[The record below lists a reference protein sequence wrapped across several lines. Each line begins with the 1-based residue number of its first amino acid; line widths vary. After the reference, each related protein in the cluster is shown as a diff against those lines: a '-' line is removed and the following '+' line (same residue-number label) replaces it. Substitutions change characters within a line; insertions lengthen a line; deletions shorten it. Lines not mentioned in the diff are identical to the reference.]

1 MITPGRNV
9 LSGIFLAKS
18 NRGIDN
24 NGYQRQQRVQSRS
37 FSTVARMRLFHAHPD
52 SNRSAFGRRLSFGF
66 ERLEARQLLSAS
78 PVITEFQARNRNTIF
93 DADGDSSDWIEIAN
107 LGDETIDLAG
117 WYLTDNRNRLDKW
130 QFPTTVL
137 EPGEYLVVF
146 ASTKDRAVP
155 GEELHTNFA
164 LAGDGEY
171 LALIEPDG
179 RTVASDFG
187 DRFPVQLT
195 GASYGLVM
203 ETESDTLVSEGA
215 EALVWPAT
223 DNRFG
228 SRWTG
233 GDEPFDDSA
242 WTVVELGVGYDL
254 GENTELTDLI
264 AFWPFDS
271 TPSPAGPG
279 GLPATIFEA
288 TYSTDVPGPLDA
300 GKSLRFDGVND
311 EVHFGDVGMTRGTIS
326 LWLKPNRLADDMRL
340 FAPADGTTACGGAP
354 RITADGRLDVWN
366 GGAWLPL
373 APAGSIRAGEW
384 AHWGFVY
391 DAGSVR
397 VYRDGFFLGS
407 AATRLDFAGVNL
419 EFGSKFMGTWGV
431 HYDGWMDEFALFGE
445 PLSQDDLALLAR
457 GTRPDEIGSL
467 LGAAATDIGPL
478 LYDTVPGLYV
488 RTTFEVDD
496 PSDYNSLILS
506 LLYDDGYVAYLN
518 GTDIARSGAPE
529 PLAWNSAATQERSA
543 VEALSERRLFLPSSA
558 DLLRQ
563 GTNVLAFHA
572 LNVSAADGDFLLAP
586 RLVASKTELDAAF
599 RHFSTPT
606 PGLPNGIT
614 SADRGPILANL
625 AHFPNVPASADPIT
639 VGVYVRES
647 VGSVTDVTLHYR
659 AMFGPET
666 SVPMY
671 DDGEHGDGAAGD
683 GVYAATIPAGIAAS
697 GQMIRYRVT
706 ATDSRGDT
714 SREPLFPDPTESPEY
729 AGTIVLDAAIDTQ
742 LPVLHWFVQN
752 ASAADTRAGT
762 RGSVFFD
769 GEFYDN
775 IFIRVRGVGSS
786 TYPKPSHK
794 FEFNDGHWLRYADD
808 RPRVDEFN
816 LDSTWGDASYLRE
829 HLAYTVYETIGSHA
843 CVTFPL
849 RTHRNGAFYGV
860 DTFIEQIDETYLER
874 NGLDPNG
881 ALYKMYNSLSD
892 PIIKSLPRYDSD
904 NEKKTRLFED
914 YSDIAELVAGV
925 DPSLEDRSVYLF
937 DNIDI
942 PGMLTYLAGHI
953 VIQDLDHDAHNYY
966 MYRDSEGNGE
976 WIALPHDRDFCLGVG
991 TTANDDPGSHPF
1003 FGCDDYRWPR
1013 WVELPDNDNQDWN
1026 RLTDAILD
1034 TPVLREMFLR
1044 RLRTAMDQV
1053 LQPPGTPYADRW
1065 FEGKIDALYAQ
1076 MAPDV
1081 ALDAAKWGR
1090 GSFSSALNYIKSF
1103 LETRRVHL
1111 YYTHG
1116 LNVSDPSQ
1124 VLIDGGAAAL
1134 AYVPKDDSLGDLW
1147 KRVQTIPNTS
1157 QWTSG
1162 TTGVGFEV
1170 SQPSGTPS
1178 FLPEIGIDV
1187 LDAMF
1192 DTATGTQ
1199 INTSVYVAVPFVL
1212 TPDKFAGLGDT
1223 ITLQMKYDDGFVAY
1237 LNGVE
1242 IARANAPATLA
1253 WNSAATA
1260 SHADTDALQYVSFPV
1275 SLSAFR
1281 TAGGQLIQG
1290 TNTLAIHGL
1299 NQSGNSSDCL
1309 ISPRL
1314 INGTG
1319 TGFNPDSAGI
1329 PPSQVGN
1336 PQIVFA
1342 SFDVN
1347 PASGD
1352 QDEEYIELVNPNA
1365 TAVDI
1370 SGWRLSGDVSY
1381 TFREGVVIPAGGSL
1395 YVSPNVVAFRS
1406 RVEGPSGGQG
1416 LFVQGGYAGYLPNV
1430 GGTLQLI
1437 AMDGET
1443 VASVETPYDPSIQQE
1458 GLRITEI
1465 NYHPA
1470 APSPPEV
1477 AAGFV
1482 DKNDF
1487 EFIEL
1492 LNVSDR
1498 AFSLEGVR
1506 FNDGIEFDFTGSA
1519 VTALAP
1525 GEFVLVVRNSAAFTM
1540 RYGSDLSSM
1549 IAGEYEGRLSNGG
1562 EHLSLIDA
1570 GDGVICAFE
1579 YDDEGDWPASADGQ
1593 GSTLQIIDV
1602 QGDYGD
1608 PLNWKA
1614 SDVLHGTPG
1623 RLDFLPGDADGDGFV
1638 GSADLD
1644 IIRAHWGLAVAPGD
1658 RASGDLSGD
1667 GIVGSADLDL
1677 VRAHWGSPAAAPA
1690 ESSLSPRKNRP
1701 YGPRLPEEW
1710 VSSPPSGEARAA
1722 ATEAAFAQWLWEW
1735 ELSMR
1740 KR

>member
-1 MITPGRNV
+1 MAPPRDTARRHFRHSDFRHLV
-9 LSGIFLAKS
+9 LE
-18 NRGIDN
+18 
-24 NGYQRQQRVQSRS
+24 
-37 FSTVARMRLFHAHPD
+37 P
-52 SNRSAFGRRLSFGF
+52 
-66 ERLEARQLLSAS
+66 LETRHLLSAL
-78 PVITEFQARNRNTIF
+78 PVITEFQARNQDTLF
-93 DADGDSSDWIEIAN
+93 DADGVSSDWIELAN
-107 LGDETIDLAG
+107 LGDESIDLAG
-117 WYLTDNRNRLDKW
+117 WYLTDERDELGKW
-130 QFPTTVL
+130 AFPSTVL

-146 ASTKDRAVP
+146 ASGNDRSVS

-164 LAGDGEY
+164 LSGDGEY
-171 LALIEPDG
+171 LALVEPDG
-179 RTVASDFG
+179 VTVACDFG
-187 DRFPVQLT
+187 TRYPVQLT
-195 GASYGLVM
+195 DASYGLVM
-203 ETESDTLVSEGA
+203 ETESDTLVAQGT
-215 EALVWPAT
+215 EARVWAAT

-228 SRWTG
+228 SGWKG

-242 WTVVELGVGYDL
+242 WTAVDWGIGYDL
-254 GENTELTDLI
+254 GENTELTGLI

-271 TPSPAGPG
+271 SPSPAGPG

-288 TYSTDVPGPLDA
+288 TYSADVPGPLGA

-311 EVHFGDVGMTRGTIS
+311 EVHFGDVGMTGGTIS
-326 LWLKPNRLADDMRL
+326 LWLKPNRLVDDMRL

-354 RITADGRLDVWN
+354 QINADGRINVWN

-373 APAGSIRAGEW
+373 APAGSVRAGEW

-397 VYRDGFFLGS
+397 VYRNGFFLGS
-407 AATRLDFAGVNL
+407 AATRLDFAGVDL

-431 HYDGWMDEFALFGE
+431 HYDGWMDEFGLFGE
-445 PLSQDDLALLAR
+445 PLGQDDLALLAQ

-467 LGAAATDIGPL
+467 MGAAATDVGPL
-478 LYDTVPGLYV
+478 LYDTAPGLYV

-496 PSDYNSLILS
+496 PSGYNSLILS

-518 GTDIARSGAPE
+518 GTEIARSGAPE
-529 PLAWNSAATQERSA
+529 SLGWDSAATQNRSA
-543 VEALSERRLFLPSSA
+543 VEALSERRLFLPAAA

-572 LNVSAADGDFLLAP
+572 LNASADDGDFLLAP
-586 RLVASKTELDAAF
+586 RLVASKTESDAAF

-606 PGLPNGIT
+606 PGLPNGTT

-625 AHFPNVPASADPIT
+625 AHFPTVPTSADPIT
-639 VGVYVRES
+639 VGVYIRES
-647 VGSVTDVTLHYR
+647 VGSVTDVMLHYR
-659 AMFGPET
+659 AMFGGET
-666 SVPMY
+666 AVAMY
-671 DDGEHGDGAAGD
+671 DDGAHADGAAGD

-714 SREPLFPDPTESPEY
+714 SREPLFPDPAESPEY
-729 AGTIVLDAAIDTQ
+729 AGTIVLNAAIDTQ
-742 LPVLHWFVQN
+742 LPLLHWFVQN

-775 IFIRVRGVGSS
+775 VYVRVRGVGSS

-794 FEFNDGHWLRYADD
+794 FEFNDGHWFRYADD
-808 RPRVDEFN
+808 QPRVDEFN
-816 LDSTWGDASYLRE
+816 LDSTYGDASYLRE
-829 HLAYTVYETIGSHA
+829 HLAHTVYDAIGSYS
-843 CVTFPL
+843 CITFPM

-874 NGLDPNG
+874 HGMDADG

-892 PIIKSLPRYDSD
+892 PVIKSLPRYDSD
-904 NEKKTRLFED
+904 NDKKTRLFED

-953 VIQDLDHDAHNYY
+953 LIQDLDHDAHNYY

-991 TTANDDPGSHPF
+991 TTADDDPGSHPF
-1003 FGCDDYRWPR
+1003 FGCDDYRWPP
-1013 WVELPDNDNQDWN
+1013 WVALPDNDNQDWN

-1044 RLRTAMDQV
+1044 RLRTVMDEV

-1065 FEGKIDALYAQ
+1065 FEGELDALYAQ
-1076 MAPDV
+1076 MAPDA

-1090 GSFSSALNYIKSF
+1090 GSFSSALSYIKSF

-1116 LNVSDPSQ
+1116 LDVSDPSQ
-1124 VLIDGGAAAL
+1124 VLIDAGSAAL
-1134 AYVPKDDSLGDLW
+1134 AYVPKDNSLGDLW

-1157 QWTSG
+1157 QWTFG
-1162 TTGVGFEV
+1162 TTGVGFET

-1178 FLPEIGIDV
+1178 YLPEIGVNV

-1192 DTATGTQ
+1192 DTASGTQ

-1212 TPDKFAGLGDT
+1212 TPDKLAGLGDT

-1242 IARANAPATLA
+1242 IVRANAPATLA
-1253 WNSAATA
+1253 WNSEATA
-1260 SHADTDALQYVSFPV
+1260 SHADTDALQYASFPV
-1275 SLSAFR
+1275 SLSAFQA
-1281 TAGGQLIQG
+1281 AGGQLIQG

-1299 NQSGNSSDCL
+1299 NRGGNSSDCL

-1329 PPSQVGN
+1329 PPAQVGN

-1347 PASGD
+1347 PASGN
-1352 QDEEYIELVNPNA
+1352 QDEEYIELVNPNG
-1365 TAVDI
+1365 TAVDL
-1370 SGWRLSGDVSY
+1370 SGWRLSGDVTY
-1381 TFREGVVIPAGGSL
+1381 TFREGIVIPAGGSL
-1395 YVSPNVVAFRS
+1395 YVSPDVVAFRA
-1406 RVEGPSGGQG
+1406 RAEGPSGGQA
-1416 LFVQGGYAGYLPNV
+1416 LFVQGSYAGYLPNA

-1437 AMDGET
+1437 AADGET
-1443 VASVETPYDPSIQQE
+1443 VASIQTPYDPSVQQE
-1458 GLRITEI
+1458 GLRITEFH
-1465 NYHPA
+1465 YHPA
-1470 APSPPEV
+1470 APSSQEV
-1477 AAGFV
+1477 AAGFSDV
-1482 DKNDF
+1482 DDF

-1492 LNVSDR
+1492 MNVSDR

-1519 VTALAP
+1519 VTELAP
-1525 GEFVLVVRNSAAFTM
+1525 GEFVLVVQNSAAFTM
-1540 RYGSDLSSM
+1540 RYGSGLSSM
-1549 IAGEYEGRLSNGG
+1549 IAGEYSGKLSNGG
-1562 EHLSLIDA
+1562 EQISLIDA
-1570 GDGVICAFE
+1570 GDGLICGFE
-1579 YDDEGDWPASADGQ
+1579 YDDEGGWPAAADGQ
-1593 GSTLQIIDV
+1593 GKTLQIVDTR
-1602 QGDYGD
+1602 GDYGD

-1614 SDVLHGTPG
+1614 SDAVHGTPG
-1623 RLDFLPGDADGDGFV
+1623 RLDFLPGDADGDGLV
-1638 GSADLD
+1638 GSSDLD
-1644 IIRAHWGLAVAPGD
+1644 IIRAHWGLAVTPGD

-1667 GIVGSADLDL
+1667 GAVGSADLDL
-1677 VRAHWGSPAAAPA
+1677 VRSQWGAAVPQAAGTTTPA
-1690 ESSLSPRKNRP
+1690 SDQDV
-1701 YGPRLPEEW
+1701 YGPRRQEDRVPCPEPLTGRSTAADH
-1710 VSSPPSGEARAA
+1710 VLARW
-1722 ATEAAFAQWLWEW
+1722 TWEW
-1735 ELSMR
+1735 ELR
-1740 KR
+1740 KRKK